1 MGGENLNKSTS
12 DAGEAWSNM
21 AANVEA
27 EKNVAE
33 KRAEVTEKAKKNST
47 LKKFV
52 LGAVFALGVMT
63 MVGCGKDGDASAVS
77 EPTPSVSIEYNTPTP
92 SYEINDD
99 EDGNSAYKPGEI
111 TVIDGEQDG
120 GDGNDDADIEPGGNG
135 GEVEVGV
142 DNIWESEY
150 WDGDTFHLDEYA
162 KSLGYKDGVTV
173 GTLQKA
179 YRDLGVRIRVT
190 NDGSVITCY
199 SISDAS
205 TICSIECRGTGSS
218 SECVQQEFCDN
229 VLTNSTSAISEKCAG
244 LNFCAS
250 MDNIESMLNGGELP
264 VGWAYGK

>member
-21 AANVEA
+21 AASVEA

-99 EDGNSAYKPGEI
+99 DEDGNSAYNPGEI

-120 GDGNDDADIEPGGNG
+120 GDDNDDVDVEPGGDG
-135 GEVEVGV
+135 GEVEAGV
-142 DNIWESEY
+142 DRSAYWE
-150 WDGDTFHLDEYA
+150 GDTFHLDEYA
-162 KSLGYKDGVTV
+162 RDKGFADYHDGSMKFSAGGVGGVGYILLDDFGNRLTFKYGNDTLL
-173 GTLQKA
+173 TLQRNSDYHSDTSENKEF
-179 YRDLGVRIRVT
+179 LGLT
-190 NDGSVITCY
+190 Y
-199 SISDAS
+199 STLGGVSDISCDA
-205 TICSIECRGTGSS
+205 IDAC
-218 SECVQQEFCDN
+218 
-229 VLTNSTSAISEKCAG
+229 TNSDEMLKILDG
-244 LNFCAS
+244 
-250 MDNIESMLNGGELP
+250 NIPS
-264 VGWAYGK
+264 GWHIVE

>member
-21 AANVEA
+21 AASVET

-99 EDGNSAYKPGEI
+99 DEDGNSAYNPGEI

-120 GDGNDDADIEPGGNG
+120 GDGNDNVDVEPGGDG
-135 GEVEVGV
+135 GEVEAGV

-162 KSLGYKDGVTV
+162 IGELGYEELTRTSLFKGLPGIGYLEVSNM
-173 GTLQKA
+173 GCK
-179 YRDLGVRIRVT
+179 
-190 NDGSVITCY
+190 ITCY
-199 SISDAS
+199 DTDNQEIWSLVATGEGSGETVPTEFMNRVGGADRDS
-205 TICSIECRGTGSS
+205 VTDLCSCYS
-218 SECVQQEFCDN
+218 FC
-229 VLTNSTSAISEKCAG
+229 S
-244 LNFCAS
+244 
-250 MDNIESMLNGGELP
+250 NIENAKTILNGNIPE
-264 VGWAYGK
+264 GWRLSK